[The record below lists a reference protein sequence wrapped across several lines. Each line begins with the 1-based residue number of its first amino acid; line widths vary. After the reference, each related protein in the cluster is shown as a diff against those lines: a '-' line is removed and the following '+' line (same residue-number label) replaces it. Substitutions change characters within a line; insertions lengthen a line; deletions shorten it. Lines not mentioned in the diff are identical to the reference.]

1 MAQRIG
7 AARHRKPKPPGPFWR
22 ACQWLG
28 ALLRHLFVNE
38 PAATQ
43 QRRPRARTRAADI
56 AAELRQPAPV
66 RVPRGRVP
74 SATVEGAPPI
84 QRPVEKP
91 GQDPADHQLAAL
103 IRQWAAQRDHQNPAP
118 GPGPNRQSY
127 RGRHRGTEP
136 AAVPTPRRSAG
147 VEDDDPGPLV
157 RPYLIAAEQG
167 TWMAAAGCLR

>member
-1 MAQRIG
+1 MAQRID
-7 AARHRKPKPPGPFWR
+7 AARHRKPKPPDPFWR

-103 IRQWAAQRDHQNPAP
+103 IRQWAAQRDHQPSTPAP
-118 GPGPNRQSY
+118 GPSRQPC
-127 RGRHRGTEP
+127 RGCHHSRKPATTYYWPQLPAEP
-136 AAVPTPRRSAG
+136 
-147 VEDDDPGPLV
+147 EDDPGPLV
-157 RPYLIAAEQG
+157 RPYLIVAEQG
-167 TWMAAAGCLR
+167 R